1 MAHAFSLNCT
11 EPRGNTKKLT
21 SGKRAN
27 FFVFHVKHCSGM
39 SEEMERSEESSLFAQ
54 TLWSVGVVS
63 SVVGCDVYSLVL
75 STVRVQNKSVNGE
88 RCLFHFAL
96 WQNDKLANKQPTEL
110 LTEP

>member
-1 MAHAFSLNCT
+1 M
-11 EPRGNTKKLT
+11 
-21 SGKRAN
+21 
-27 FFVFHVKHCSGM
+27 FHVKHCSGM
-39 SEEMERSEESSLFAQ
+39 NEEMERSEESSLFAQ

-63 SVVGCDVYSLVL
+63 SVVGCGVYSLVL
-75 STVRVQNKSVNGE
+75 STARVQNKSVNGE